1 MMRRPNQQA
10 AKGAALAR
18 KITDDAIRE
27 QKRRTRP
34 AKAYSQT
41 QWNPGSVPRGES
53 VDLDAH
59 RAEVT
64 AVSTL
69 EARMPTMADAVKI
82 PQPRISTSI
91 RDGWTTNPV
100 PAKLPQDQGPLL
112 GRDFSRR
119 T

>member
-1 MMRRPNQQA
+1 MRRPNQRAAREA
-10 AKGAALAR
+10 AKAR
-18 KITDDAIRE
+18 AITDEAIRE

-59 RAEVT
+59 QAEVQSVT
-64 AVSTL
+64 SI
-69 EARMPTMADAVKI
+69 EARMPTMADAVKL

-91 RDGWTTNPV
+91 EDRGTTNPV
-100 PAKLPQDQGPLL
+100 PAKLPNDGGPLL
-112 GRDFSRR
+112 SRDYSRR
-119 T
+119 Y